1 MSEAPSAQERAEV
14 IVTNGRIAT
23 LNPRAPTAGAV
34 AIRGG
39 NIVAVGSA
47 AEIERLRGPGTQ
59 VIDAGG
65 GTVIPGLND
74 GHTHFIRGGFAFTK
88 EERWGGGPPL
98 SESLR
103 PRRGRA
109 PPPPPPP
116 PGEGDGGGG
125 SGPG

>member
-1 MSEAPSAQERAEV
+1 MSETPSVQERDAV

-23 LNPRAPTAGAV
+23 LNPRTPAAGAL

-65 GTVIPGLND
+65 RTVIPGLND
-74 GHTHFIRGGFAFTK
+74 GHTHFIRGGLTYTN
-88 EERWGGGPPL
+88 EMHWDRVPPL
-98 SESLR
+98 AQSL
-103 PRRGRA
+103 PPGREPA
-109 PPPPPPP
+109 PPNPPPRL
-116 PGEGDGGGG
+116 GAG
-125 SGPG
+125 